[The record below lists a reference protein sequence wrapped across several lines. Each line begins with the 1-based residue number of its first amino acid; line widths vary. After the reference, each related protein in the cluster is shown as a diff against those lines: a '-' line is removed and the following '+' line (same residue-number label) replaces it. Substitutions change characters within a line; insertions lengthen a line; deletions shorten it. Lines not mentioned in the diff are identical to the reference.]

1 MNLKNKIAV
10 FLFAG
15 ISFSAYAQIKTFDYQ
30 RELKNVTEDWH
41 KISLTP
47 ELFSQLKG
55 NLNGIRIFGVTKD
68 GDTIEAPYILK
79 VLKGKRVDKT
89 IDFKRLNTSFNA
101 NGHYF
106 SFKVPTE
113 DAINQIALDFS
124 NENFDWKLDLE
135 GSQDQKEWFTVAD
148 DYRILSIKNQ
158 RTDYTFSTLHFPVS
172 NYTYYRLLVK
182 TKDKPVLNSA
192 SLVLDEITDASRSS
206 CDIKATDFSQNK
218 DTKQSI
224 INLELTHAVPISQ
237 LTFKVNETFDYYRP
251 MKIEYLKDSTE
262 TEKGWRYFYQTLGQT
277 TLSSVEDISFGFR
290 STITNKI
297 RITVENG
304 SNVPLTF
311 NDFKVTGYDHELVA
325 RFTTPASYFLA
336 YGNEKA
342 YAPRYDITSFT
353 NKIPTQLNALTLGDE
368 ILIKKDATSTS
379 PLFEN
384 KLWMWALMILI
395 IAVMGWFT
403 FKMLGK
409 NSRQSSV

>member
-1 MNLKNKIAV
+1 MNLKNRIVA
-10 FLFAG
+10 FFFAG
-15 ISFSAYAQIKTFDYQ
+15 ISFSAYAQINTFDYQ

-47 ELFSQLKG
+47 ELFNQFKG

-79 VLKGKRVDKT
+79 VSKGKRVDKVV
-89 IDFKRLNTSFNA
+89 DFERLNTSFNA
-101 NGHYF
+101 KGHYF
-106 SFKVPTE
+106 SFKVPTK
-113 DAINQIALDFS
+113 DAINQIVLDFG
-124 NENFDWKLDLE
+124 NENFDWKLDLQ
-135 GSQDQKEWFTVAD
+135 GSQDQKEWFTVVD

-158 RTDYTFSTLHFPVS
+158 QTDYAFSTLHFPIS

-182 TKDKPVLNSA
+182 TQDTPVLNGA
-192 SLVLDEITDASRSS
+192 SLVLDEITNTSRSA
-206 CDIKATDFSQNK
+206 CDIKATAFSQNK

-224 INLELTHAVPISQ
+224 IDLELRYAVPISQ
-237 LTFKVNETFDYYRP
+237 LTFRVNETFDYYRP
-251 MKIEYLKDSTE
+251 MKIEYLNDSTE
-262 TEKGWRYFYQTLGQT
+262 TEKGWRYFYQTLRQT
-277 TLSSVEDISFGFR
+277 TLSSVEDFSFDFS

-311 NDFKVTGYDHELVA
+311 SDFKVTGYAHELVA
-325 RFTTPASYFLA
+325 RFTTPASYFLT

-342 YAPRYDITSFT
+342 YAPRYDIASFT
-353 NKIPTQLNALTLGDE
+353 NKIPTQLNTLVLGDE
-368 ILIKKDATSTS
+368 ILIKKDETSTS

-384 KLWMWALMILI
+384 KLWMWVLMILI

-403 FKMLGK
+403 FKMLAK
-409 NSRQSSV
+409 N